1 MKKMDKLWNDLKK
14 SELANLLALKERFLK
29 SNNDP
34 TLLGNYLLT
43 LANLEK
49 IISMIKNS
57 SNINELKNIRFL
69 KCII

>member
-1 MKKMDKLWNDLKK
+1 MNETTVSKKYTKRYYRTVKK
-14 SELANLLALKERFLK
+14 IKKQHNE
-29 SNNDP
+29 
-34 TLLGNYLLT
+34 

>member
-1 MKKMDKLWNDLKK
+1 MNETTVSIKYTKSYDRTVKKLKNHQN
-14 SELANLLALKERFLK
+14 E
-29 SNNDP
+29 
-34 TLLGNYLLT
+34 